1 MFAELQTDSC
11 HFWDLAALVLHEE
24 APANVPVDRNSYNQE
39 WYSITRLA
47 TALFCTKLDSETL
60 SSFVNLS
67 EELWGSTERHYLI
80 DQWARSIMSGSGE
93 VEDEDLNFRLIYMSD
108 SVASLSLL
116 SLKYLSETMGAAEPT
131 KLDDEYNEMERKV
144 DTTYELIT
152 SLIADTHE
160 YLQPNP
166 ATRAKMATMGA
177 LSKVRGTTK
186 ASPYPQTE
194 GVLAETMQKYG
205 TALGNNSDLGK
216 ALLDASEAYRQMAD
230 IKYQMEDNVKHNFLD
245 PLAHLQQ
252 TDLKEV
258 NHHRTK
264 LKGRRLDYDC
274 KKRKQTRDEELIQAE
289 EKLEESKRL
298 AEQAMYNL
306 LSNDVEQVSQL
317 CALVDAQ
324 LDFHHQTTQVLER
337 LQQQLRARVNEA
349 TSRPRTEH
357 IVKPVLTDRTPST
370 RSPVPTHEF
379 NSAANINFQPTAPSA
394 YPNANGGDWSSP
406 AAVSS
411 NAAFAPS
418 APPAQAPPPAYG
430 GGSVATPSAPAMRKP
445 TAKAL
450 YDFEAQNEGELDFKE
465 GDLIELTSQIDENW
479 YEGSIRGKS
488 GFFPISYVQVLVPL

>member
-1 MFAELQTDSC
+1 MSFSGLRKQ
-11 HFWDLAALVLHEE
+11 LNK
-24 APANVPVDRNSYNQE
+24 ANQ
-39 WYSITRLA
+39 
-47 TALFCTKLDSETL
+47 
-60 SSFVNLS
+60 
-67 EELWGSTERHYLI
+67 
-80 DQWARSIMSGSGE
+80 
-93 VEDEDLNFRLIYMSD
+93 
-108 SVASLSLL
+108 
-116 SLKYLSETMGAAEPT
+116 YLSETMGAAEPT

-144 DTTYELIT
+144 DTTYELI
-152 SLIADTHE
+152 SALIAGTHE

-186 ASPYPQTE
+186 TLPYPQTE
-194 GVLAETMQKYG
+194 GLLADTMQKYG
-205 TALGNNSDLGK
+205 TALGSDSDLGK
-216 ALLDASEAYRQMAD
+216 ALMDASEAYRQMAD

-324 LDFHHQTTQVLER
+324 LDFHRQTTQVLER
-337 LQQQLRARVNEA
+337 LQQQLRERVNDVN
-349 TSRPRTEH
+349 SRPRTEH

-370 RSPVPTHEF
+370 RSPVPTNEF
-379 NSAANINFQPTAPSA
+379 TSATNVNFQPTAPSA
-394 YPNANGGDWSSP
+394 YPKVNGGDWASS
-406 AAVSS
+406 AVSS
-411 NAAFAPS
+411 NTFAPSAVPTQAPPPYLGGNAPS
-418 APPAQAPPPAYG
+418 APPA
-430 GGSVATPSAPAMRKP
+430 RKP
-445 TAKAL
+445 AAKAL

-465 GDLIELTSQIDENW
+465 GDVIELTSQIDENW
-479 YEGSIRGKS
+479 FEGSIRGKS